1 MVYCIIHLWQTMY
14 FLPWINQVVFVSCV
28 YMYVGMYLNINRY
41 NEKAFTKMKE
51 LHLAAPES
59 KAFILMN

>member
-1 MVYCIIHLWQTMY
+1 MY

-28 YMYVGMYLNINRY
+28 YMYVCVYLNINRY
-41 NEKAFTKMKE
+41 NENASAKVKE

-59 KAFILMN
+59 KALILMN